1 MKDAGQARLHVQ
13 SGGTGVQSQGN
24 WSATASGGMADHKG
38 FICGHRYSDSQQDRI
53 HKADREPTDSY
64 VLYCE
69 RNRYVIDHLSLGRCE
84 DRWFVQDQDR
94 VPQRDSNHWIRTE
107 GHTLSVGQG
116 IYEAAVRRRVGA
128 IACTD
133 EDGVSPVG
141 LNLFAIRFAFVR
153 GFCSQSDPK
162 KPVWILF
169 HVYWW
174 RTSKRKTLKET
185 FKTMF
190 NGVSTDLNWS
200 FMKRL

>member
-1 MKDAGQARLHVQ
+1 M
-13 SGGTGVQSQGN
+13 
-24 WSATASGGMADHKG
+24 
-38 FICGHRYSDSQQDRI
+38 
-53 HKADREPTDSY
+53 
-64 VLYCE
+64 
-69 RNRYVIDHLSLGRCE
+69 
-84 DRWFVQDQDR
+84 
-94 VPQRDSNHWIRTE
+94 
-107 GHTLSVGQG
+107 
-116 IYEAAVRRRVGA
+116 
-128 IACTD
+128 D

-141 LNLFAIRFAFVR
+141 LNLFAIQFAFVR